1 MLIYRMAHLEK
12 IHFKNAVAICGF
24 ITICCFSS
32 VSAAQVGDSLTHGA
46 VQMSVKVGETTQ
58 DQVLETFGAPNITSI
73 DGTGQEVWV
82 YERHSTVSS
91 STSQGVYGTLGI
103 VGGAKSKNQEQI
115 STRQTTLIIKF
126 DARKIVSDFKS
137 RSSAF

>member
-1 MLIYRMAHLEK
+1 MCYSRRPDFNHAAAVCVLIA
-12 IHFKNAVAICGF
+12 A
-24 ITICCFSS
+24 CCFGSASS
-32 VSAAQVGDSLTHGA
+32 AQTSDSLTHGA

-82 YERHSTVSS
+82 FERHSTVSS
-91 STSQGVYGTLGI
+91 SSAQGGYGTLGI

-126 DARKIVSDFKS
+126 DGRKIVSDFKS
-137 RSSAF
+137 RSSSF